1 MNLEFKKFIENAE
14 VEKIATK
21 SLVLDFLKN
30 RLNITDEDV
39 ILNMNISNFDSKVIE
54 DLLKRGMFAE
64 LIPSIKD
71 DIKNKNMSVEEFIDI
86 LSSK

>member
-54 DLLKRGMFAE
+54 DLLNRGMFAE